1 MGRKRKKGSNGSNS
15 VYFKESKKLW
25 CGQIS
30 IGFDENGKTKRKT
43 VYGKTKKEATDKL
56 EQIKF
61 SITSGTFTDKSEITI
76 YHLAKQMI
84 EDSYNLNE
92 IKENTYYRHLST
104 LKELQPIYNTPLQA
118 ATSTQIKDF
127 MLKRINFS
135 QSTINKEFQ
144 LLKHTFKEAVK
155 RKIISENPMEDM
167 KKPNSRKTKE
177 KVRALTLQEQ
187 KRLYKVLTTQD
198 INYSDQMLL
207 SMLTGMRMGEINA
220 LDVRDVNL
228 MFNTVAVRNTISRGE
243 KGRAVLSDSA
253 KTKAGVRVLPM
264 SAKVKEILQS
274 CIQDRK
280 TGLIFTHKGDLI
292 TTNQVNAQYARV
304 LEKYNIVDDTVIGKV
319 DLHSLR
325 HTYATRCIEGGMQPK
340 VLQKLLGHTDITITM
355 NTYCDA
361 FEAYTNAN
369 IELAEKYISQALD
382 SDDDGADQ
390 TIQNGAATAA
400 V

>member
-1 MGRKRKKGSNGSNS
+1 MGRKRKKGSNGSNT
-15 VYFKESKKLW
+15 VYYIESKKLW
-25 CGQIS
+25 TGQIS
-30 IGFDENGKTKRKT
+30 LGYDENGKTKRKT
-43 VYGKTKKEATDKL
+43 VYGKTKKEVTDKL
-56 EQIKF
+56 KQIEF
-61 SITSGTFTDKSEITI
+61 AITSGTFTDKSEITI
-76 YHLAKQMI
+76 YHLARQMI

-104 LKELQPIYNTPLQA
+104 LSELKPIYNTPLQA
-118 ATSTQIKDF
+118 ATSMQIKDF
-127 MLKRINFS
+127 MLKRINYS

-155 RKIISENPMEDM
+155 RKIITENPMEDM

-177 KVRALTLQEQ
+177 KVRALTADEQ
-187 KRLYKVLTTQD
+187 RRLYDVLMTQD
-198 INYSDQMLL
+198 INYSAQMLL

-220 LDVRDVNL
+220 LDIRDVNF

-243 KGRAVLSDSA
+243 KGRAVLSDTA
-253 KTKAGVRVLPM
+253 KTDAGTRILPM
-264 SAKVKEILQS
+264 NDRVKKILKE

-280 TGLIFTHKGDLI
+280 AGLIFTHKGGLI
-292 TTNQVNAQYARV
+292 TTNQVNAQYVRV
-304 LEKYNIVDDTVIGKV
+304 LEKYSIIDDTVIGKV

-361 FEAYTNAN
+361 FEAYTSMNLEMADN
-369 IELAEKYISQALD
+369 YLAGILD
-382 SDDDGADQ
+382 STPAKDAQ
-390 TIQNGAATAA
+390 KNAVAAIS
-400 V
+400 

>member
-1 MGRKRKKGSNGSNS
+1 MGRKKKRQSNGSNT
-15 VYFKESKKLW
+15 VFFRESKKLW
-25 CGQIS
+25 VGEIFL
-30 IGFDENGKTKRKT
+30 GYNEDGTPKRKT

-56 EQIKF
+56 KQIEF

-104 LKELQPIYNTPLQA
+104 LSELQPIYNTPLQS
-118 ATSTQIKDF
+118 ATSMQIKDF
-127 MLKRINFS
+127 MLKRINYS

-155 RKIISENPMEDM
+155 RKIITENPMEDM

-177 KVRALTLQEQ
+177 KVRALTADEQ
-187 KRLYKVLTTQD
+187 KRLYDILTSED
-198 INYSDQMLL
+198 INYRHQMLL

-220 LDVRDVNL
+220 LDVRDVN
-228 MFNTVAVRNTISRGE
+228 FIFSTVAVRNTISRGE
-243 KGRAVLSDSA
+243 KGRAVLSDTA
-253 KTKAGVRVLPM
+253 KTKAGTRVLPM
-264 SAKVKEILQS
+264 NDRVKGIFKE
-274 CIQDRK
+274 CIGDRK
-280 TGLIFTHKGDLI
+280 TGLIFTHKGGMI
-292 TTNQVNAQYARV
+292 TTNQVNAQYTRV

-361 FEAYTNAN
+361 FEAYTNMNLEVAD
-369 IELAEKYISQALD
+369 KYLSGILD
-382 SDDDGADQ
+382 SEPEQSEQKASD
-390 TIQNGAATAA
+390 
-400 V
+400 VC